1 MSSAVAGRNL
11 ERQLLRAYPDSH
23 VHGQDVQ
30 ASRQAHLVCHRI
42 RSPSSSPQHPAA
54 LGRVSILRGKK
65 KVEVRSFAT
74 KIRGPVCLYASFT
87 RGADDS
93 KCQRSVGC
101 SWEELTRGALVGIIE
116 IVDCRELRAADNRA
130 AGFQIYN
137 PDGLF
142 AWLVKP
148 LKRFAKPIAP
158 KAHAQP
164 SFFFPFG

>member
-1 MSSAVAGRNL
+1 MSTVNRPKRVANPTLSVTTSGLPRRAL
-11 ERQLLRAYPDSH
+11 SIRQPWAEL
-23 VHGQDVQ
+23 
-30 ASRQAHLVCHRI
+30 
-42 RSPSSSPQHPAA
+42 
-54 LGRVSILRGKK
+54 ILRGKK
-65 KVEVRSFAT
+65 KIEVRSFAT

-87 RGADDS
+87 RGADDP

-101 SWEELTRGALVGIIE
+101 SWEELDRGVLVGIIE
-116 IVDCRELRAADNRA
+116 IVDCRELQATDSRA

-137 PDGLF
+137 PDGFF

-148 LKRFAKPIAP
+148 LKRFAKPISP

>member
-1 MSSAVAGRNL
+1 MPMSTVKTSKRVAKPTFPVTASGLPRRAL
-11 ERQLLRAYPDSH
+11 SIRQPWAEL
-23 VHGQDVQ
+23 
-30 ASRQAHLVCHRI
+30 
-42 RSPSSSPQHPAA
+42 
-54 LGRVSILRGKK
+54 ILRGKK
-65 KVEVRSFAT
+65 KIEVRSFAT
-74 KIRGPVCLYASFT
+74 KIRGPMCLYASFT

-101 SWEELTRGALVGIIE
+101 SWEELTRGVLVGIIE
-116 IVDCRELRAADNRA
+116 IVDCRELRATDNRA